1 MEIVWDAFAQAALRL
16 FGGDPATYT
25 VIGLSLRV
33 SGLSLLIATALGV
46 PLGYLIGS
54 RRFRGRGLVTAI
66 VNTGMGLPP
75 VVVGL
80 MVYILISRSGPLSE
94 AYVALVGEAMPR
106 LLYTVPAMIIAQVM
120 ISTPIVTGVTLAAVG
135 AVPAEL
141 RLQARSLG
149 ASHLQ
154 EAVLTIREARWGV
167 MAAIAAGFGGIISEV
182 GAVNM
187 VGGNIEGKTRVM
199 TTAIQLE
206 TGQGNF
212 GLALGL
218 GLILLGI
225 AFVIMN
231 AFTRVQHSGS
241 RYER

>member
-1 MEIVWDAFAQAALRL
+1 MEVFWNAIVEAASRL
-16 FGGDPATYT
+16 FGGDTATYEI
-25 VIGLSLRV
+25 IGLSLRV
-33 SGLSLLIATALGV
+33 SGLSLLIAGALGV
-46 PLGYLIGS
+46 PTGYLIGS
-54 RRFRGRGLVTAI
+54 RRFRGRGLVTAVI
-66 VNTGMGLPP
+66 NTGMGLPP

-80 MVYILISRSGPLSE
+80 VVYILISRSGPLAD
-94 AYVALVGEAMPR
+94 AYAALLQEAMPR
-106 LLYTVPAMIIAQVM
+106 LLYTVPAMVIAQVL

-135 AVPAEL
+135 SIPAEL

-149 ASHLQ
+149 ASRLQ
-154 EAVLTIREARWGV
+154 EAWLTIREARWGV
-167 MAAIAAGFGGIISEV
+167 MAALAAGFGGVISEV

-206 TGQGNF
+206 TGQGEF

-218 GLILLGI
+218 GLILIGI

-231 AFTRVQHSGS
+231 AFTRVQQSGG

>member
-1 MEIVWDAFAQAALRL
+1 MEVFWNAGVEALTLL
-16 FGGDPATYT
+16 FGGDAATYEI
-25 VIGLSLRV
+25 IGLSLRV
-33 SGLSLLIATALGV
+33 SGVSLLFAAALGV
-46 PLGYLIGS
+46 PIGYLIGS
-54 RRFRGRGLVTAI
+54 RRFRGRGLVTAV

-80 MVYILISRSGPLSE
+80 VVYILISRSGPLAD
-94 AYVALVGEAMPR
+94 AYTAILGETMPR
-106 LLYTVPAMIIAQVM
+106 LLYTVPAMMIAQVL
-120 ISTPIVTGVTLAAVG
+120 ISTPIITGVTLAAVG
-135 AVPAEL
+135 SVPPEL

-149 ASHLQ
+149 ASRLQ
-154 EAVLTIREARWGV
+154 EAVLTIKEARWGV

-187 VGGNIEGKTRVM
+187 VGGNIQGKTRVM
-199 TTAIQLE
+199 TTAIQQQ
-206 TGQGNF
+206 TSQGEL

-218 GLILLGI
+218 GLILIGI

-231 AFTRVQHSGS
+231 AFTRVQQSGG

>member
-1 MEIVWDAFAQAALRL
+1 MEVFWNATVEAARLL
-16 FGGDPATYT
+16 FGGDASTYEI
-25 VIGLSLRV
+25 IGLSLRV
-33 SGLSLLIATALGV
+33 SGLSLLIAAAIGV

-54 RRFRGRGLVTAI
+54 RRFRGRGLVTAV

-80 MVYILISRSGPLSE
+80 IVYILISRSGPLAD
-94 AYVALVGEAMPR
+94 AYVALLNEAMPR
-106 LLYTVPAMIIAQVM
+106 LLYTVPAMVMAQVL

-135 AVPAEL
+135 AIPAEL

-149 ASHLQ
+149 ASRVQ

-167 MAAIAAGFGGIISEV
+167 MAALAAGFGGIISEV

-231 AFTRVQHSGS
+231 AFTRVQQSGG